1 MFRYLKGFVT
11 EKGDSF
17 IVIDINGVGYKA
29 LTTLSTIAKTNI
41 DEEYKIYCH
50 LHVREDILDI
60 FGFIEEQELEIFKKL
75 IGISGV
81 GPRSALSILNV
92 ASVKELIAAINSGK
106 SDLLTKVSGIGRK
119 TAERVVLE
127 LKDKLEDKTDNETLN
142 RLESDVDVEEALES
156 LGYNKRQAKEA
167 TQNLPQELEGF
178 ENRLKEALKH
188 ISGETKNS

>member
-1 MFRYLKGFVT
+1 MFRYLNGLIT

-17 IVIDINGVGYKA
+17 VVVDINGLGYKVI
-29 LTTLSTIAKTNI
+29 TSISTQAKLNL
-41 DEEYKIYCH
+41 DETQKLYCH

-60 FGFIEEQELEIFKKL
+60 FGFITEQELDIFKKL

-81 GPRSALSILNV
+81 GPRSAISILNV

-106 SDLLTKVSGIGRK
+106 SELLTKVSGIGKK
-119 TAERVVLE
+119 TAERVILE
-127 LKDKLEDKTDNETLN
+127 LKDKLEDKTDDDTLN

-156 LGYNKRQAKEA
+156 LGYNRRQAKEA
-167 TQNLPQELEGF
+167 TQNLPKDLEGF
-178 ENRLKEALKH
+178 EPRLKEALKH